1 MNETKTWREMLNE
14 SLKDPNFRKEWE
26 DANAELAE
34 LDRIIAARSE
44 MGLTQ
49 ADSICSGIR
58 NASAN
63 FVGSE
68 SCERSQPC
76 QLAMARQRKALT

>member
-58 NASAN
+58 NAYAN

>member
-1 MNETKTWREMLNE
+1 MMEREMNETKTWREMLNE

-34 LDRIIAARSE
+34 LDRVIAARSE

-49 ADSICSGIR
+49 ADSICSVIR
-58 NASAN
+58 KASAN

-68 SCERSQPC
+68 S
-76 QLAMARQRKALT
+76 